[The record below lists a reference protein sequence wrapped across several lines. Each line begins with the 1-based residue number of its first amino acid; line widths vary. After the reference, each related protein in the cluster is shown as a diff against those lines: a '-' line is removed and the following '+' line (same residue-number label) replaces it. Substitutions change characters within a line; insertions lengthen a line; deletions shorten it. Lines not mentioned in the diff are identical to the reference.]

1 MNVLLLGL
9 VCVVALA
16 LVPLGLPGLWVIVL
30 AALVYGPVL
39 GGAGVGWG
47 TVGTLVVVGALA
59 EVVEFV
65 LGARFAQRYGGG
77 RRSAWGAILGGFAGA
92 LVGGAGAD
100 RRLGDRRLRGRV
112 RRGAGRRV
120 LGGPEPGR
128 RASRRYGRRD
138 RTRRGG
144 RRQARRRDGHGG
156 PGGGDGR
163 GGVRT
168 RRSR

>member
-47 TVGTLVVVGALA
+47 TVGTLVVIGALA

-92 LVGGAGAD
+92 LVGVPVPIVGSVIGGFVGAFVGALAGEYSVARNQAGA
-100 RRLGDRRLRGRV
+100 
-112 RRGAGRRV
+112 
-120 LGGPEPGR
+120 R
-128 RASRRYGRRD
+128 RAATGAVIGRAAAV
-138 RTRRGG
+138 GAKLAAG
-144 RRQARRRDGHGG
+144 MAMAALAVGMA
-156 PGGGDGR
+156 
-163 GGVRT
+163 VAA
-168 RRSR
+168 